1 MALRPIIRLGDPIL
15 RAIAAPVFDPTD
27 PALARLLADMA
38 ETMQAANGVGL
49 AAPQVAS
56 SVRAIVWRP
65 IAVRGEPGDRIAH
78 LLNPELVP
86 LDDARELGVEGCLSI
101 PELRGLVPRFTRV
114 GLTGLDL
121 AGNRVEREADG
132 FEARILQHE
141 VDHLDGVVYL
151 DRMTDMASL
160 GYGPELDAARDG
172 ETL

>member
-15 RAIAAPVFDPTD
+15 RAVAAPVADPSD
-27 PALARLLADMA
+27 PAIARLLADMA
-38 ETMQAANGVGL
+38 ETMQAASGVGL

-56 SVRAIVWRP
+56 SLRAIVWRP
-65 IAVRGEPGDRIAH
+65 ILVRGEASDQIAA

-86 LDDARELGVEGCLSI
+86 LDDVQELGAEGCLSI
-101 PELRGLVPRFTRV
+101 PELRGLVPRFARI
-114 GLTGLDL
+114 GLRGLDL
-121 AGNRVEREADG
+121 AGNRVEREAAG

-172 ETL
+172 ENL

>member
-15 RAIAAPVFDPTD
+15 RAVAAPIVDPTD
-27 PALARLLADMA
+27 PELARLLADMA

-56 SVRAIVWRP
+56 GLRAIVWRP
-65 IAVRGEPGDRIAH
+65 IAVRGESSDQIVG
-78 LLNPELVP
+78 LLNPELIP
-86 LDDARELGVEGCLSI
+86 LSDVRELGAEGCLSI
-101 PELRGLVPRFTRV
+101 PELRGLVPRFARV
-114 GLTGLDL
+114 GLSGIDL
-121 AGNRVEREADG
+121 AGNRVEREATG

-160 GYGPELDAARDG
+160 GYGPELDAAREG